1 MNRVCSLGP
10 TPCSQLNWNGTL
22 TRSEIGFDSF
32 FWRSAF
38 SSGAACCPRLAA
50 GSESIIRTTSAN
62 APALLSKAL
71 MTRFSGSKAQSA
83 GNLELVRVLSADGNR
98 IDGHT
103 VAEAVTKEGVD
114 FDSLVLRETRARQ
127 SRGT

>member
-50 GSESIIRTTSAN
+50 GSESITRTTSAN

-71 MTRFSGSKAQSA
+71 MTRSSESKAQPA
-83 GNLELVRVLSADGNR
+83 GNLELVRVLGVGDHVAAIEAAPVARRVALDVGR
-98 IDGHT
+98 GEPGHH
-103 VAEAVTKEGVD
+103 
-114 FDSLVLRETRARQ
+114 
-127 SRGT
+127 